1 MWEGAMRDIIRTIA
15 AAAVALGLA
24 AAPAAADQL
33 ADIKERGTLVVGVK
47 NDYKPWGFLD
57 PSGAIVGMEIDLARD
72 VAERLGTE
80 IELVPVK
87 TLVGGK

>member
-1 MWEGAMRDIIRTIA
+1 MRDIIRTIA

-47 NDYKPWGFLD
+47 NDYKPWGFSRAASISSSR
-57 PSGAIVGMEIDLARD
+57 PWATPRSAARS
-72 VAERLGTE
+72 
-80 IELVPVK
+80 
-87 TLVGGK
+87 